1 MSETKNRT
9 IYQFCDDLCK
19 GEKYGFALNVHTAQN
34 INIILSHLC
43 VVVDDNMADKVMDS
57 LEKFLLE
64 GEHLEKDPYFGRD
77 VKGWVR
83 YFTICIGSII
93 CCDLEVQSQIQL
105 SKDVA
110 DGKAIPMK

>member
-57 LEKFLLE
+57 LEKFLL
-64 GEHLEKDPYFGRD
+64 R
-77 VKGWVR
+77 
-83 YFTICIGSII
+83 
-93 CCDLEVQSQIQL
+93 DLEVQSQIQL